1 MTIINETDETNDV
14 TDRSPIGSSAPAY
27 WVGLARD
34 IGVRLQPGV
43 AERDQTGEIS
53 HAAFELLREQGATT
67 ALVPREFG
75 GGGAEHAE
83 FGAFLRELGRHD
95 PATALTLSM
104 HSHLVATQ
112 VWRHG
117 RGLDASAFFSKVA
130 GGVIMISTGASDWV
144 GSSGAAVA
152 VEGGYRVDARKIPVS
167 GCEVGDVL
175 VTSIRWED
183 AFDRP
188 QVIHCSIPFDATG
201 VSIERTWDTLGMR
214 ATGSH
219 SVVLEDVFVPESAVS
234 LIRPA
239 DAWHPIWNTV
249 LGAAMPLIMAPYVG
263 IADAAVAA
271 ATEIVAGR
279 SDPHV
284 LQLVGE
290 MITAHTTGADAVTA
304 MLASSDDLRFDNTDE
319 HSSVTLARKTVAA
332 EALIET
338 VRLAI
343 EVTGG
348 VGFARS
354 SKLERLYRDIHG
366 CLFHPLPRAK
376 QSRFSGRVSLGF
388 DPFG

>member
-1 MTIINETDETNDV
+1 MTIITETIDDTDRPTNDPST
-14 TDRSPIGSSAPAY
+14 TD
-27 WVGLARD
+27 WVGLASD
-34 IGVRLQPGV
+34 LGSLLQPAV
-43 AERDQTGEIS
+43 AEHDKTGQIS
-53 HAAFELLREQGATT
+53 PIAFELLRERGATT

-75 GGGAEHAE
+75 GGDASHAE

-95 PATALTLSM
+95 AATALTLSM

-112 VWRHG
+112 VWRHRHG
-117 RGLDASAFFSKVA
+117 MDASGFFAKVSDNA
-130 GGVIMISTGASDWV
+130 IMISTGASDWV
-144 GSSGAAVA
+144 GSSGGAVA
-152 VEGGYRVDARKIPVS
+152 VEGGYRVDARKMPVS

-183 AFDRP
+183 AFDGP
-188 QVIHCSIPFDATG
+188 KVIHCSIPFATEG
-201 VSIERTWDTLGMR
+201 VSIEQTWDTMGMR

-219 SVVLEDVFVPESAVS
+219 TVVLDNVFVPEAAVS

-239 DAWHPIWNTV
+239 DTWHPVWNSV
-249 LGAAMPLIMAPYVG
+249 LGAAMPLIMAVYVG
-263 IADAAVAA
+263 IADVAVAV
-271 ATEIVAGR
+271 ATEAVAGR
-279 SDPHV
+279 DDPHV

-304 MLASSDDLRFDNTDE
+304 MLASSENLNFANSDE

-332 EALIET
+332 DALIET

-343 EVTGG
+343 EATGG
-348 VGFARS
+348 IGFSKRS
-354 SKLERLYRDIHG
+354 ELERLYRDVHG

-376 QSRFSGRVSLGF
+376 QSRFSGRVALGL